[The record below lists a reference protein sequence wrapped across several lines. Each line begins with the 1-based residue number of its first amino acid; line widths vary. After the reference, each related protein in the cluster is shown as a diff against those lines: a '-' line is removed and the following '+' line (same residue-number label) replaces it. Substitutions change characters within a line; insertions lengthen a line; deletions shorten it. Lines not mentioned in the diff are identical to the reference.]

1 MSAPVTTGR
10 AGDRTPRAAA
20 GPAVRLRPVLLG
32 AVLLAVAAF
41 ASLFVGVADV
51 TPADLL
57 RGDTATLEVFFVSS
71 VPRLIAILLAGA
83 ALSVSGLIM
92 QHLTRNRFVA
102 PDTAGTVE
110 WALLGILVATLFLGG
125 QSVLGKMLVAVA
137 FSLVGTFLFLRLL
150 RRVRFTDMIV
160 VPLVGLMFGGVVMAV
175 TTFFA
180 YRLELMQALN
190 TWTSGDF
197 SGILRGRY
205 EIIWVVVAV
214 MAVAYL
220 YADRFTVAGLG
231 EGFAKNLGVPYQLVI
246 NIGMVVVAVTTAV
259 VTVVVGAI
267 PFLGLVVPNLV
278 TMALGDNLRRVLP
291 ITALAGAGFVLAC
304 DVVGRVIRYPY
315 EIPVGTVASVVGAVV
330 FIALILRTRRGAR

>member
-57 RGDTATLEVFFVSS
+57 RGDTATLEVFFVSR

-160 VPLVGLMFGGVVMAV
+160 VPLVGSCSA
-175 TTFFA
+175 
-180 YRLELMQALN
+180 
-190 TWTSGDF
+190 
-197 SGILRGRY
+197 
-205 EIIWVVVAV
+205 
-214 MAVAYL
+214 
-220 YADRFTVAGLG
+220 
-231 EGFAKNLGVPYQLVI
+231 
-246 NIGMVVVAVTTAV
+246 
-259 VTVVVGAI
+259 
-267 PFLGLVVPNLV
+267 
-278 TMALGDNLRRVLP
+278 
-291 ITALAGAGFVLAC
+291 
-304 DVVGRVIRYPY
+304 
-315 EIPVGTVASVVGAVV
+315 ASSWPSPRSSPTGSN
-330 FIALILRTRRGAR
+330 